1 MLDMQGTYQYWG
13 AKLFSYLHASVAQ
26 TYAFQMQVDSAARLW
41 ANNTLIIDAT
51 CTKHWTLTHSVTLH
65 RMPKFASN
73 AFCSHE
79 TLSTSLRGT
88 AADHSGAFCLLMHS
102 DVAACLHIMASTIRL
117 VVSDT
122 AFHVAGT
129 QNGTQST
136 INSSYLWSG
145 SITLP
150 IGYYNLTIEYHNG
163 NGSGTFI
170 VRAGYSGS
178 ATSVSLC
185 CYAFDVIL
193 VL

>member
-13 AKLFSYLHASVAQ
+13 AKLFSYFHASVPES
-26 TYAFQMQVDSAARLW
+26 YLFQMQVDSAARLW
-41 ANNTLIIDAT
+41 VNGSLIIDAT
-51 CTKHWTLTHSVTLH
+51 CTKHWKSTHSATLH
-65 RMPKFASN
+65 QMPKNASN
-73 AFCSHE
+73 SCCCYHE

-136 INSSYLWSG
+136 SNSSVLWSG
-145 SITLP
+145 TISLP

-170 VRAGYSGS
+170 VRSGYSGE
-178 ATSVSLC
+178 TSQVSLC
-185 CYAFDVIL
+185 
-193 VL
+193 